1 LTSLYNDLENPKGT
15 KVEGREGKRERIRER
30 ERKSLFQS
38 TGSILQPCHLPA
50 SGLRDTTATSE
61 L

>member
-30 ERKSLFQS
+30 EREKIPISKHWFHTSALSPASFRAQ
-38 TGSILQPCHLPA
+38 GHYCHL
-50 SGLRDTTATSE
+50 
-61 L
+61 